1 LNSKQCCSDH
11 IAVSW
16 WGVKRRADRRGS
28 TVHGTISSA
37 ALIILLLVGGWG
49 VKWCADKGR
58 STLHGTV
65 SSAAMIIL
73 LLDWQVG
80 GVCRD
85 WGWG

>member
-1 LNSKQCCSDH
+1 
-11 IAVSW
+11 
-16 WGVKRRADRRGS
+16 
-28 TVHGTISSA
+28 VHGTISSA